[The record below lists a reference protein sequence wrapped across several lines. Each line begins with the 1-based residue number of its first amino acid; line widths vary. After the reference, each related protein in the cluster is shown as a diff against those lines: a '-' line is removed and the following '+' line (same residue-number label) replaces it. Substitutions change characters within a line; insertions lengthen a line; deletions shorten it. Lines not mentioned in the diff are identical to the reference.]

1 MIMLKKIQQ
10 FRDEN
15 PFFTV
20 MLIALV
26 VRLLAIF
33 LLPFHGANLERQDTN
48 LTSSL
53 ASHVYGNLKES
64 LSPTAVMILGRSFYA
79 LVSMVIVALVYRITD
94 LLSDKKKAWIV
105 GTIAAIS
112 CIMPSFGIVYLVS
125 TFIGLPFL
133 LYGLLVILRQEVL
146 RDAKH
151 KHKLHR
157 SSFLIAGFSLGL
169 SVCLWRQ
176 SAFLLIGILIIL
188 LSRREHKE
196 CLLTLIGSMIA
207 IGLVIGMLFIFSNNP
222 TQYLTL

>member
-1 MIMLKKIQQ
+1 MLKKIQQ
-10 FRDEN
+10 FRDNN

-26 VRLLAIF
+26 VRILVVV
-33 LLPFHGANLERQDTN
+33 LLPLHGANLDKQDTN

-64 LSPTAVMILGRSFYA
+64 LSPTTVMILGRCFYA
-79 LVSMVIVALVYRITD
+79 LVSMVIVAIIYRITD

-112 CIMPSFGIVYLVS
+112 CIMPSFGIIYLVS
-125 TFIGLPFL
+125 TFVGLPFL
-133 LYGLLVILRQEVL
+133 LYGTLVILRQEVL
-146 RDAKH
+146 RDARYD
-151 KHKLHR
+151 HKLHR

-188 LSRREHKE
+188 FSRREHKE
-196 CLLTLIGSMIA
+196 GLLTLIGSLIA
-207 IGLVIGMLFIFSNNP
+207 IGLVVGLLFIFSNDP